1 MRDVREEL
9 VEACANFLAIILNY
23 ALPSSNP
30 PGHGSTPLSD
40 EPVSPA
46 MQVQRETGMVNLFA
60 AYVSRL
66 HQIEVCYVMT
76 YYKVARIV
84 VYRI

>member
-9 VEACANFLAIILNY
+9 VEACANFLAILLNY

-30 PGHGSTPLSD
+30 PGHVIASTPLSD

-46 MQVQRETGMVNLFA
+46 MQVQKETGIMNLFA

-66 HQIEVCYVMT
+66 HQTEVCYIMI
-76 YYKVARIV
+76 YYKVA
-84 VYRI
+84 